1 MLHVYK
7 ASAGSG
13 KTYRLA
19 LEYLTAALGSE
30 DPGEFRHILAVT
42 FTNKATG
49 EMKDRI
55 LAYLFDLARGTGDL
69 NFAASLA
76 HETGLAPSL
85 LAARAEALLKAIL
98 HDYDNFRVQT
108 IDAFFQ
114 AVLAN
119 MSYELGLMRG
129 FRIDL
134 ADKEIIAK
142 AVDKLLAQT
151 NPEKGCADEKKLMES
166 LVAYMEEHIEDEQ
179 GWNISKSLKS
189 FAGSHLF
196 RDTYRRHEREIR
208 KVTDD
213 PQKMND
219 LRRCLRAAEKE

>member
-69 NFAASLA
+69 TFAASLA

-119 MSYELGLMRG
+119 MSYELPNRPRRQGNHCEGSGQTPRPDKPGEGMRRREKTDGEPGGLHGRAHRG
-129 FRIDL
+129 R
-134 ADKEIIAK
+134 
-142 AVDKLLAQT
+142 T
-151 NPEKGCADEKKLMES
+151 GME
-166 LVAYMEEHIEDEQ
+166 H
-179 GWNISKSLKS
+179 
-189 FAGSHLF
+189 F
-196 RDTYRRHEREIR
+196 
-208 KVTDD
+208 
-213 PQKMND
+213 
-219 LRRCLRAAEKE
+219 